1 MHTAYILA
9 GKQMIYKLYIMK
21 VLTAKM
27 EIKQSNNNM
36 TICIEHLYYS
46 TNVGHVGSSIFN
58 KKFICFN

>member
-1 MHTAYILA
+1 
-9 GKQMIYKLYIMK
+9 MIYKLYIMK

-36 TICIEHLYYS
+36 TICIEHLYCS